1 MVTKKD
7 VTMNLETSIFSY
19 FADLEDPR
27 IERNRA
33 HPLIN
38 IISIAILGVI
48 CGADNWVA
56 IEEYGKA
63 KMDWLG
69 TFLDLRN
76 GIPSHD
82 TFGRVFRWLDE
93 QAFQARFAEWMSAIC
108 QATSGQVVAIDGKKL
123 RRSHD
128 RQHER
133 DGIWMVSAWAS
144 ENKMVLGQVKVD
156 DKSNEIT
163 AVPQLLAQLD
173 LAGCVVTVDAL
184 NTQTSIAQQIIKA
197 DADYIM
203 AVKRNHGHLHEDLE
217 LLFGG
222 FEEVYWRDVSY
233 DTAHNTHQGHGRE
246 EYRQVWVVSEPEY
259 CQYIQQAKQWTN
271 LKSLIK
277 LVTVRYSSTT
287 DKMETT
293 TRYFISSWTA
303 SAQDFLKAIRDHWQI
318 ENGLHWVLDI
328 AFREDD
334 SRIRKDNAPQN
345 MALIR
350 HIALNLLKQEK
361 SVRVGVAIKRQRAGW
376 DNNYL
381 EKIICS

>member
-1 MVTKKD
+1 
-7 VTMNLETSIFSY
+7 MNLETSILSY

-33 HPLIN
+33 HPLSN
-38 IISIAILGVI
+38 IVSIAILGMI

-56 IEEYGKA
+56 LEEYGKA
-63 KMDWLG
+63 KADWLG
-69 TFLDLRN
+69 TFLDLST

-93 QAFQARFAEWMSAIC
+93 QAFQARFVEWMSANC

-128 RQHER
+128 RQHHR

-144 ENKMVLGQVKVD
+144 ENQMVLGQVKVD
-156 DKSNEIT
+156 NKSNEIT

-184 NTQTSIAQQIIKA
+184 NTQTNIAQQIINA

-203 AVKRNHGHLHEDLE
+203 AVKGNQGNLHEDLQQ
-217 LLFGG
+217 LFEG
-222 FEEVYWRDVSY
+222 FEEVSYRDVSY
-233 DTAHNTHQGHGRE
+233 ETAHSKHRGHGRD

-259 CQYIQQAKQWTN
+259 RQYLRQSSQWVN
-271 LKSLIK
+271 LNSLIK
-277 LVTVRYSSTT
+277 LVAVRYSPAT

-293 TRYFISSWTA
+293 TRYFISSWVA

-334 SRIRKDNAPQN
+334 SRIRKDHSPQN

-361 SVRVGVAIKRQRAGW
+361 SLKVGIAIKRQRARW
-376 DNNYL
+376 DNKYL
-381 EKIICS
+381 EKIVCS

>member
-1 MVTKKD
+1 
-7 VTMNLETSIFSY
+7 MNLETSIFNY

-63 KMDWLG
+63 KIDWLG
-69 TFLDLRN
+69 TFLDLSN

-93 QAFQARFAEWMSAIC
+93 QAFQARFVEWMGVIC

-156 DKSNEIT
+156 DKSNEIM
-163 AVPQLLAQLD
+163 AVPHLLTQLD

-203 AVKRNHGHLHEDLE
+203 SVKGNHGNLHEDLK
-217 LLFGG
+217 LLFDG
-222 FEEVYWRDVSY
+222 FEEVSWHDVTY
-233 DTAHNTHQGHGRE
+233 DTAHNKYQGHGRE

-259 CQYIQQAKQWTN
+259 CQYIQQAKQWAN

-277 LVTVRYSSTT
+277 LVTVRYSSAT
-287 DKMETT
+287 DKIETT

-303 SAQDFLKAIRDHWQI
+303 SAQEFLKAIRDHWQI

-334 SRIRKDNAPQN
+334 SRIRKDHAPQN

-361 SVRVGVAIKRQRAGW
+361 SVRAGIAIKRQRAGW
-376 DNNYL
+376 DNKYL
-381 EKIICS
+381 EKIVCL

>member
-1 MVTKKD
+1 
-7 VTMNLETSIFSY
+7 MNLENSIFSY

-69 TFLDLRN
+69 TFLDLSN

-203 AVKRNHGHLHEDLE
+203 AVKRNHGNLHEDLE
-217 LLFGG
+217 LLFEG
-222 FEEVYWRDVSY
+222 FEEAYWRDVNY
-233 DTAHNTHQGHGRE
+233 DTAHNKHHGHGRE

-259 CQYIQQAKQWTN
+259 CQYVQQAKQWMN

-277 LVTVRYSSTT
+277 LVTVRYSVAT

-303 SAQDFLKAIRDHWQI
+303 SAQEFLKAIRDHWQI

-350 HIALNLLKQEK
+350 HIALNLLKQEQ
-361 SVRVGVAIKRQRAGW
+361 SVRVGIAIKRQRAGW
-376 DNNYL
+376 DNKYL